1 MVASELVLGAIA
13 LGFLQARR
21 YAISSLFPAP
31 TLQGCAVGIGLFFAT
46 WVVGWLLTAPFV
58 GRLPEQPIDRMVHDA
73 NLSLPVIVLMAMVN
87 GTYEEI
93 FLLGFLLRGLRG
105 FGLSVAL
112 GVMLLVRVLYHLY
125 QGPVGALWVLAFGLV
140 LGLYFIRSGR
150 LWPAIF
156 AHVLGDIVPLVFRDP

>member
-1 MVASELVLGAIA
+1 MVATELVLAAIA
-13 LGFLQARR
+13 LCFLQARR

-31 TLQGCAVGIGLFFAT
+31 TLQGCAAGIGLFFAT

-58 GRLPEQPIDRMVHDA
+58 GGLSEQPIDRMVQDA
-73 NLSLPVIVLMAMVN
+73 NLSLPVVVLMAMVN

-112 GVMLLVRVLYHLY
+112 GVMLLIRVLYHLY
-125 QGPVGALWVLAFGLV
+125 QGPVGALWVLAFGSV

-150 LWPAIF
+150 LWPPVF
-156 AHVLGDIVPLVFRDP
+156 AHVLADIVPFVFREP